1 MLSAVM
7 NASQNWFF
15 SSSSLKLVCIF
26 VVFFSLLAKFI
37 SDVSVAR
44 VVAFVYGQHWKA
56 AATAPAR
63 QDG

>member
-7 NASQNWFF
+7 NASQKSFF
-15 SSSSLKLVCIF
+15 FSSLKLVCIF
-26 VVFFSLLAKFI
+26 IVFFGFLAKFI
-37 SDVSVAR
+37 SDASVAR

-56 AATAPAR
+56 AAAAPAR